1 MSNRCFICCN
11 DPFPFGTA
19 NSNYIRNMALA
30 LYKADYEVIV
40 VGLIEK
46 DTVLGKEE
54 CGVYERIQFVNILNK
69 RSKLPFRVRNH
80 LLFGKDI
87 VKVLSRFD
95 IVPQDRIIVYTDFIS
110 VTNSLLSKYKK
121 NNQCDNIAYCIVE
134 WFQAHQ
140 FTCSYLSLDYI
151 FWNLHFDFL
160 MPRYHKVIGIS
171 EKLSKHFKCL
181 GCRTLTLPCLVDCE
195 QVSPNL
201 IRKSKEQYDFI
212 YPGAATNKDS
222 LEGMLKGLLLL
233 NDDESKKI
241 RFHFTTLRPE
251 KLLEAAKCQNDAL
264 EQLKDVL
271 IFHGR
276 MEYSDLLNLYQ
287 EMDFLFLARERN
299 IITES
304 NFPSKVP
311 EMLAYGTVPVCSK
324 VGDYTNLYLKNG
336 IDSIVFEGA
345 TPEACAD
352 AYRKAIAIA
361 SNEMKTMRANARKL
375 AETKLDY
382 RMWDRA
388 LKKFFD

>member
-1 MSNRCFICCN
+1 MITSKENTLNKYVRKVDKSQIPTCN
-11 DPFPFGTA
+11 IMG
-19 NSNYIRNMALA
+19 
-30 LYKADYEVIV
+30 
-40 VGLIEK
+40 
-46 DTVLGKEE
+46 
-54 CGVYERIQFVNILNK
+54 VNIAAINMEW
-69 RSKLPFRVRNH
+69 
-80 LLFGKDI
+80 LLEYLDKNID
-87 VKVLSRFD
+87 
-95 IVPQDRIIVYTDFIS
+95 
-110 VTNSLLSKYKK
+110 LL
-121 NNQCDNIAYCIVE
+121 
-134 WFQAHQ
+134 HG
-140 FTCSYLSLDYI
+140 DYI
-151 FWNLHFDFL
+151 CVSNVHTT
-160 MPRYHKVIGIS
+160 V
-171 EKLSKHFKCL
+171 
-181 GCRTLTLPCLVDCE
+181 PCLVDCE

-233 NDDESKKI
+233 NDDERKKI

-336 IDSIVFEGA
+336 IDYPHDEHYMLAHYIKKVFDEKE
-345 TPEACAD
+345 TV
-352 AYRKAIAIA
+352 
-361 SNEMKTMRANARKL
+361 SEMTRNAQNHARVTHDPDENSSGVMEIYKNIIRNL
-375 AETKLDY
+375 
-382 RMWDRA
+382 
-388 LKKFFD
+388 

>member
-1 MSNRCFICCN
+1 M
-11 DPFPFGTA
+11 
-19 NSNYIRNMALA
+19 
-30 LYKADYEVIV
+30 
-40 VGLIEK
+40 
-46 DTVLGKEE
+46 
-54 CGVYERIQFVNILNK
+54 
-69 RSKLPFRVRNH
+69 
-80 LLFGKDI
+80 
-87 VKVLSRFD
+87 
-95 IVPQDRIIVYTDFIS
+95 
-110 VTNSLLSKYKK
+110 
-121 NNQCDNIAYCIVE
+121 
-134 WFQAHQ
+134 
-140 FTCSYLSLDYI
+140 
-151 FWNLHFDFL
+151 
-160 MPRYHKVIGIS
+160 
-171 EKLSKHFKCL
+171 
-181 GCRTLTLPCLVDCE
+181 
-195 QVSPNL
+195 
-201 IRKSKEQYDFI
+201 
-212 YPGAATNKDS
+212 
-222 LEGMLKGLLLL
+222 
-233 NDDESKKI
+233 
-241 RFHFTTLRPE
+241 
-251 KLLEAAKCQNDAL
+251 LEAAKCQNDAL